1 MKETTLDVLFY
12 LLDNFSDYDDS
23 GQNRD
28 ILHDQLEDAGFP
40 ATKITQAFD
49 WLESLSDEK
58 KYIITPPR
66 EYSTRIFSTSEQHWL
81 NPECQGY
88 LMFLHDSQ
96 VLSRDNMEFII
107 DKVLALKD
115 VDFNLNKLKWVVLMI
130 LLNQPD
136 KEAEFA
142 WMDDIAMGGSLPVY
156 H

>member
-28 ILHDQLEDAGFP
+28 VLHNQLEDAGFP
-40 ATKITQAFD
+40 ALKITQAFD
-49 WLESLSDEK
+49 WLESLSDEN
-58 KYIITPPR
+58 KYIITEPR
-66 EYSTRIFSTSEQHWL
+66 ERSTRVFSNHERHWL

-115 VDFNLNKLKWVVLMI
+115 TDFTLNKLKWVVLMI

-136 KEAEFA
+136 KEAEFT
-142 WMDDIAMGGSLPVY
+142 WMDDIAMSGTQPVY

>member
-40 ATKITQAFD
+40 ATKINQAFD

-58 KYIITPPR
+58 KHIIIPPR
-66 EYSTRIFSTSEQHWL
+66 EHSTRIFSTNEQHWL
-81 NPECQGY
+81 SSECQGY

-142 WMDDIAMGGSLPVY
+142 WMDDIAMGGTLPVY

>member
-28 ILHDQLEDAGFP
+28 ILHNQLEDAGFP
-40 ATKITQAFD
+40 ALKITQAFD
-49 WLESLSDEK
+49 WLESLSDEE
-58 KYIITPPR
+58 KYTITSPR
-66 EYSTRIFSTSEQHWL
+66 ENSTRIFSINEQHWL
-81 NPECQGY
+81 NSECQGY
-88 LMFLHDSQ
+88 LMFLHATQ

-107 DKVLALKD
+107 DKVLALRD